1 MLNSYLL
8 AWFQIGVAPLLAHNQ
23 SIVSDLDFITQRWN
37 HVQKG
42 SAILIC
48 TDDVLER
55 LDIKNAQTLI
65 HYFIPHHSKYDF
77 SYRLSF
83 AMDNFHLKAT
93 EADKPET
100 HLLITKEFNNS
111 LLTIVRFMQRFGHVV
126 SDELATEAILSFC
139 GKEVRK
145 RNLPLCEN
153 LKVVIANLCQP
164 ISNSELLFRIF
175 LFPCVF

>member
-1 MLNSYLL
+1 
-8 AWFQIGVAPLLAHNQ
+8 VTPLLAHNQ
-23 SIVSDLDFITQRWN
+23 SIVSDLDFTTQRWN
-37 HVQKG
+37 HAQPG

-55 LDIKNAQTLI
+55 LNIKNAQTLI

-83 AMDNFHLKAT
+83 AMDNFQLRAS
-93 EADKPET
+93 EADRPET

-111 LLTIVRFMQRFGHVV
+111 LLTIVRLMQRFGHVV
-126 SDELATEAILSFC
+126 PSELATEAILSFC

-145 RNLPLCEN
+145 RSLPLCGT
-153 LKVVIANLCQP
+153 LKVGCENW
-164 ISNSELLFRIF
+164 N
-175 LFPCVF
+175 

>member
-1 MLNSYLL
+1 MSDFDYL
-8 AWFQIGVAPLLAHNQ
+8 IR
-23 SIVSDLDFITQRWN
+23 RWN
-37 HVQKG
+37 YAKSG
-42 SAILIC
+42 SAVLIC

-55 LDIKNAQTLI
+55 IDIKNAQTLI

-83 AMDNFHLKAT
+83 AMDNFKLGSS
-93 EADKPET
+93 EAEKPET

-111 LLTIVRFMQRFGHVV
+111 LLTIVRFMQRFGHAV

-145 RNLPLCEN
+145 KSLPLCET
-153 LKVVIANLCQP
+153 LKVKLCFV
-164 ISNSELLFRIF
+164 SF
-175 LFPCVF
+175 

>member
-1 MLNSYLL
+1 M
-8 AWFQIGVAPLLAHNQ
+8 
-23 SIVSDLDFITQRWN
+23 DFLTKRWDYA
-37 HVQKG
+37 QPG

-55 LDIKNAQTLI
+55 IAIKNAQTLI

-83 AMDNFHLKAT
+83 AMDNFMLGST
-93 EADKPET
+93 DVEKPET

-111 LLTIVRFMQRFGHVV
+111 LLTIVRFMQRFGHSV

-139 GKEVRK
+139 GREVRK
-145 RNLPLCEN
+145 KSLPLCET
-153 LKVVIANLCQP
+153 LKV
-164 ISNSELLFRIF
+164 NSF
-175 LFPCVF
+175 LKIKM